1 MPDVHFIVRLTG
13 LDVNLPECPA
23 MFISPTEAVK
33 IYDVSKPTLY
43 ADMNGGTISYEVEK
57 RRSGG
62 KKRKIN
68 VAELDRVYKK
78 REEKEEILTSKN
90 VQSGQKNTEIN
101 GNNDNAEVRLLNQQI
116 EFLKEKIEASELE
129 SEKWEEAFKKAQ
141 ATADKITALL
151 EDKSSNSHNN
161 VSQETNEKIAKL
173 LEMQIERGEQDK
185 KLAALEKS
193 LSDMRK
199 QNQSMF
205 RQLKEERSKGFFKK
219 LFG

>member
-1 MPDVHFIVRLTG
+1 
-13 LDVNLPECPA
+13 

-78 REEKEEILTSKN
+78 REDKEENLTSKN
-90 VQSGQKNTEIN
+90 VQSGKANTEIN
-101 GNNDNAEVRLLNQQI
+101 GFDGSAEVRLLNQKI
-116 EFLKEKIEASELE
+116 EFLKEQIEARELE
-129 SEKWEEAFKKAQ
+129 TEKWEEAFKKAQ

-151 EDKSSNSHNN
+151 EDKSANSHNI

-173 LEMQIERGEQDK
+173 LEMQMENGEQDK

>member
-1 MPDVHFIVRLTG
+1 
-13 LDVNLPECPA
+13 

-78 REEKEEILTSKN
+78 RVEKEEILTSKN

-116 EFLKEKIEASELE
+116 EFLKEQIEARELE

-173 LEMQIERGEQDK
+173 LEMQMERGEQDK